1 MRSLFLAASL
11 LGLSACGLNGTDR
24 YEEDETAADRSAN
37 STTQSLSDSMASD
50 DEGLGKKDPAL
61 AITDPEDRPVMQAQ
75 VVLERLG
82 FGPGVVDG
90 EMGLSTQ
97 NALRGFQEVN
107 KLSVTGELDPGTV
120 KALTKW
126 DKIPATRVVRIPK
139 EWGAIAFTAT
149 PADREDQAELDKFEY
164 ETLAEKLAER
174 FHTTPDVL
182 AALNP
187 GGRPVGSKGAS
198 GSSDAPA
205 SGTPQ
210 FKPGQIIRVPNV
222 GADRIAPDVVNDKKW
237 EETLRSL
244 GVGTEQPEVTRI
256 VVSKNAGTLRAYGE
270 GGKLVALFTVSTGSE
285 KDPLPLGNWAIKG
298 VAYNPTYTYNPQ
310 LFWDADKSEGKLQLP
325 PGPNGPV
332 GVVWIDLSKESYGI
346 HGTPEPH
353 TIGRAQSYGC
363 VRLTNWD
370 AARLAQ
376 MVSTSTK
383 VEFVA

>member
-1 MRSLFLAASL
+1 MRSVFLAASL
-11 LGLSACGLNGTDR
+11 LALSACGLNGTDR
-24 YEEDETAADRSAN
+24 NDEDETAADRSAN
-37 STTQSLSDSMASD
+37 STTQSLADSMASD

-61 AITDPEDRPVMQAQ
+61 AIPDPEDRPVMQAQ

-90 EMGLSTQ
+90 ETGLSTQ

-107 KLSVTGELDPGTV
+107 KLPVTGELDPATV
-120 KALTKW
+120 KALAKW
-126 DKIPATRVVRIPK
+126 DKIPATRVVRIPQD
-139 EWGAIAFTAT
+139 WGSIDFAPT
-149 PADREDQAELDKFEY
+149 PADREDQAELEKFEY

-174 FHTTPDVL
+174 FHTTPEVL

-187 GGRPVGSKGAS
+187 GGRPAGAR
-198 GSSDAPA
+198 GADRDADAPA
-205 SGTPQ
+205 SATPQ

-244 GVGTEQPEVTRI
+244 GVGTEQPEVARI
-256 VVSKNAGTLRAYGE
+256 VVSKSAGTLRAYSE
-270 GGKLVALFTVSTGSE
+270 GGKLVALFTVTTGSQ

-298 VAYNPTYTYNPQ
+298 VAYNPTYTYNPE